1 MPQRYQPE
9 RGDFIFLSFEPR
21 AGTEMGGTRSALVLS
36 PRAFNVATGLV
47 MVCPITNQVKGG
59 SFEVA
64 IPRGVKV
71 IGVVLS
77 DQIGTK
83 DWLERRAR
91 FIAKAPRDLL
101 GEVQAR
107 IDAILFEDYS

>member
-9 RGDFIFLSFEPR
+9 RGDFIDLTFEPR
-21 AGTEMGGTRSALVLS
+21 AGTERLGTRPALVLS

-47 MVCPITNQVKGG
+47 MVCPVTNQVKGS
-59 SFEVA
+59 SFEVP
-64 IPRGVKV
+64 IPRGMKV
-71 IGVVLS
+71 TGAVLS

-83 DWLERRAR
+83 DWTERKTR
-91 FIAKAPRDLL
+91 FIAKAPRDLV

-107 IDAILFEDYS
+107 IDAILFEDYN